1 MLSHKKS
8 MMNCILMEVDNYCP
22 SFIAVHKWYLADA
35 RFQFLMMLW

>member
-22 SFIAVHKWYLADA
+22 SFIAVHKWCIGLTLV
-35 RFQFLMMLW
+35 FNS